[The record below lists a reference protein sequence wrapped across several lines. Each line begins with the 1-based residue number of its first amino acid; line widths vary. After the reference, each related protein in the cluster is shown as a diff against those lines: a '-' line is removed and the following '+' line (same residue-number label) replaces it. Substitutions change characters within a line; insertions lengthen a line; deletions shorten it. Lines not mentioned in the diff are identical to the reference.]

1 MSVTVTMP
9 VFGMSSREA
18 TVQQWLKQEG
28 DLVAKGEPLLSVE
41 TEKTVVEVPSP
52 ADGRLGRIL
61 VPAGRTVP
69 VRTPLAEIVG
79 ADEAVPKAAGRVEQH
94 QAGPHVRLAGSPPSK
109 EGGDGQSITA
119 NRPAGV
125 AAQPAGRVRA
135 TPLARKTAR
144 VLGVDLAQVAGS
156 GPGGRIMDRD
166 VRSAAERAQAVSQV
180 AVPAS
185 AEKLAPLSSVRRI
198 TAERMSLSARSVARV
213 TLMAETDFSEA
224 SRFRHQ
230 LADEFQRRWQAR
242 LTYDAMLA
250 KAAARALSLHPD
262 VNSQWADGSLRRM
275 AEINVGVAIQTERGL
290 LVPVVRRANE
300 LPLPLLARE
309 LNRLFDAAVAARL
322 TPEELSGGTF
332 TITNLGA
339 FGVDAFTPIVNPP
352 EAAILG
358 VGRIAAR
365 PTNVDGQI
373 VLRETAT
380 LALSFDHRVLDGVP
394 AAQFLR
400 DLREAIEKPYL
411 LLVDS

>member
-28 DLVAKGEPLLSVE
+28 DLVARGEPLLSVE

-79 ADEAVPKAAGRVEQH
+79 ADETVPAAAVGVEQH
-94 QAGPHVRLAGSPPSK
+94 RVEPHIGLAGAPPAT
-109 EGGDGQSITA
+109 EGGDGRSTPVSS
-119 NRPAGV
+119 PAAVTG
-125 AAQPAGRVRA
+125 QPAGRVRA

-144 VLGVDLAQVAGS
+144 ILGVDLALVTGS
-156 GPGGRIMDRD
+156 GPGGRIMERD
-166 VRSAAERAQAVSQV
+166 VRSAAEKGPPEP
-180 AVPAS
+180 PAATAAP
-185 AEKLAPLSSVRRI
+185 AEQLVPLSTVRRI
-198 TAERMSLSARSVARV
+198 TAERMSQSARNVARV

-224 SRFRHQ
+224 SRFRRQ
-230 LADEFQRRWQAR
+230 LAEEFQRRWQAR

-262 VNSQWADGSLRRM
+262 VNSQWADGALRRM
-275 AEINVGVAIQTERGL
+275 AEINVGVAVQTERGL

-322 TPEELSGGTF
+322 TPEEVSGGTF

-358 VGRIAAR
+358 VGRIAER

-380 LALSFDHRVLDGVP
+380 LALSFDHRVMDGVP

-411 LLVDS
+411 LLMDS